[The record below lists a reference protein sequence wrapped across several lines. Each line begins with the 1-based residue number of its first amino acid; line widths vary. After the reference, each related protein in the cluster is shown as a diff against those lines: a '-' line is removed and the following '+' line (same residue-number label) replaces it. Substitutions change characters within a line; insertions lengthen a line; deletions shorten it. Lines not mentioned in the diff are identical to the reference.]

1 MQVYGLS
8 LLSSFHEIRLSPSGR
23 KVLLHMKKPS
33 VALYLLVAALLC
45 LVMGVNARADQ
56 IIASSTGL
64 TTPTQTLT
72 FDEIVLPMNASLTN
86 QYAGL
91 GVSFSPNAFY
101 SPQTNFGNVQGND
114 IGNFTFS
121 GGGPI
126 SPITIIFSSALNGA
140 AFSFEADTTPYLF
153 SDRDPRTRH
162 HAPPRRWRP
171 RPRRCQAHEKV
182 TSAQAKIRPRA
193 LTCRGRFLSIQP
205 PASIL
210 LIANVQ
216 RHSANEIPHASASA
230 AAHSSGKN
238 PFAIKL
244 EVIS

>member
-1 MQVYGLS
+1 
-8 LLSSFHEIRLSPSGR
+8 
-23 KVLLHMKKPS
+23 MKKPS

-101 SPQTNFGNVQGND
+101 SPQTNYGNVQGND

-140 AFSFEADTTPYLF
+140 AFSFDADVTPYLF
-153 SDRDPRTRH
+153 QAELGGVVVDSFTATVGAGSTSDFY
-162 HAPPRRWRP
+162 
-171 RPRRCQAHEKV
+171 
-182 TSAQAKIRPRA
+182 
-193 LTCRGRFLSIQP
+193 GF
-205 PASIL
+205 
-210 LIANVQ
+210 
-216 RHSANEIPHASASA
+216 ANENFDSIVITQTSSGGGPFWVADNLEFGSVASATATPEPGTMPLLGIGVLGLA
-230 AAHSSGKN
+230 AL
-238 PFAIKL
+238 KL
-244 EVIS
+244 MKK